1 MKFTTT
7 VQGEGRMAYF
17 EVDDTDM
24 RHALGDSVWTG
35 LPINRKAM
43 VMSGMGDAPSS
54 RRLFQM
60 SQTATGSKFNSR
72 ASLKNDG
79 INASR
84 ARSPGPTMAT
94 RTRSF
99 APRILA

>member
-24 RHALGDSVWTG
+24 LGDSVWTG

-43 VMSGMGDAPSS
+43 VMSGMGE
-54 RRLFQM
+54 
-60 SQTATGSKFNSR
+60 
-72 ASLKNDG
+72 
-79 INASR
+79 
-84 ARSPGPTMAT
+84 
-94 RTRSF
+94 
-99 APRILA
+99 ILAAQYAKVEGLMHRDYDARMNELSVRIREALHGE